1 MVIQKLGNSLRNQIK
16 CMPNRLF
23 WNTVTPVLRAA
34 LTKMMKDG
42 PFQQFRLVG
51 GTSLSLQLGHR
62 ISLDIDLFTDASYN
76 SINFGVIDNFLRS
89 SFTYVSEP
97 QVGVIG
103 IGQSYLIGESEDETV
118 KLDLYYT
125 DSFIQP
131 ELLVAPVRL
140 ATVEEIIAMKID
152 IVQRVAR
159 KKDFWDLHELLARY
173 SPSQMIELHKT
184 RYPYNHDEGLIR
196 ANFTNFTIADGDFDP
211 ICLKGKHWELIKYDF
226 LQVVQ

>member
-1 MVIQKLGNSLRNQIK
+1 
-16 CMPNRLF
+16 MPNGLF
-23 WNTVTPVLRAA
+23 WNTVTPLLRAA
-34 LTKMMKDG
+34 LTKLMKDG

-62 ISLDIDLFTDASYN
+62 ISLDIDLFTDAAYD

-103 IGQSYLIGESEDETV
+103 IGQSYLIGESADETV

-125 DSFIQP
+125 DAFIQP
-131 ELLVAPVRL
+131 ELLVAPFRL

-152 IVQRVAR
+152 IVQRVAHGAAPR
-159 KKDFWDLHELLARY
+159 RRTVSLLR
-173 SPSQMIELHKT
+173 
-184 RYPYNHDEGLIR
+184 
-196 ANFTNFTIADGDFDP
+196 
-211 ICLKGKHWELIKYDF
+211 
-226 LQVVQ
+226 